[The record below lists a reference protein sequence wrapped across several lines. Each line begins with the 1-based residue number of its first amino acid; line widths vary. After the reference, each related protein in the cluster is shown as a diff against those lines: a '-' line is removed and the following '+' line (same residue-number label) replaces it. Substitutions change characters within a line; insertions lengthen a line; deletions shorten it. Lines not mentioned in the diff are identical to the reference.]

1 MSKKE
6 RPPYVYKKSFLI
18 VWHILL
24 GGVFIWYTIM
34 LIEGYT
40 KNVILGTTLSVGI
53 ALGYM
58 IILRISAKLFNEQK
72 IGAAYFLT
80 ITGFLVGVF
89 VQIMTCSN
97 SIDQFM
103 MH

>member
-1 MSKKE
+1 MTSKTPKIH
-6 RPPYVYKKSFLI
+6 YYKKSFLLF
-18 VWHILL
+18 WHILL
-24 GGVFIWYTIM
+24 GGAFLYYTYL
-34 LIEGYT
+34 LIDGYT
-40 KNVILGTTLSVGI
+40 RNILIGTLLSLSI
-53 ALGYM
+53 AVSYM
-58 IILRISAKLFNEQK
+58 YVLNISAKLFNKQQ

-97 SIDQFM
+97 SIDAFM

>member
-1 MSKKE
+1 MSNKE

-34 LIEGYT
+34 IITGYT
-40 KNVILGTTLSVGI
+40 KNIMLGTTLSI
-53 ALGYM
+53 AIAIGYIM
-58 IILRISAKLFNEQK
+58 VLRISAKHFNEQN

-97 SIDQFM
+97 SIDPIM